1 MEKSELDKLLELAS
15 MEDLK
20 SFVGNYAKTHQQFG
34 EDITR
39 FLVKKYLN
47 KKKGASDSLSRLEYA
62 FMDTMN
68 VGDRW
73 HRYDVTDWKNV
84 VKVGSEVLKDARRL
98 LEMGNAQAAL
108 QIATRMFELGREEDL
123 NYVDEMEEYAI
134 SELFEDYGK
143 LMVDALADKN
153 ILQSDKDRTISLLRM
168 TVKSNLH
175 QYDYIDINKLLREA
189 LAASQSNETILNMI
203 DEMMRETTRESELEE
218 YVRKKA
224 ELLVKMNRLQ
234 DADETIKKYLYLPG
248 IRKDEIQRLIDAGEL
263 KAALSLAEDG
273 SKSDSGRRTV
283 WLEIEYDIY
292 DKMGDRQNQQNV
304 CRELFISERGSM
316 KNYNRLKK
324 LVPKGEW
331 SDFLQELLTQTNMN
345 VWLYESLE
353 ADIYVA
359 EHDGERLYRLLMRED
374 HHTLGLYDNYAQK
387 VNKEHAPEI
396 LTEYVTM
403 LKDYASRNMGAKHYI
418 RIRQSM
424 NAMQKITG
432 GKESAHQ
439 LAEFFRE
446 TYSRR
451 PSFMAE
457 ISKF

>member
-1 MEKSELDKLLELAS
+1 M
-15 MEDLK
+15 
-20 SFVGNYAKTHQQFG
+20 
-34 EDITR
+34 
-39 FLVKKYLN
+39 
-47 KKKGASDSLSRLEYA
+47 
-62 FMDTMN
+62 
-68 VGDRW
+68 
-73 HRYDVTDWKNV
+73 
-84 VKVGSEVLKDARRL
+84 
-98 LEMGNAQAAL
+98 
-108 QIATRMFELGREEDL
+108 
-123 NYVDEMEEYAI
+123 
-134 SELFEDYGK
+134 
-143 LMVDALADKN
+143 
-153 ILQSDKDRTISLLRM
+153 
-168 TVKSNLH
+168 
-175 QYDYIDINKLLREA
+175 
-189 LAASQSNETILNMI
+189 
-203 DEMMRETTRESELEE
+203 
-218 YVRKKA
+218 
-224 ELLVKMNRLQ
+224 
-234 DADETIKKYLYLPG
+234 
-248 IRKDEIQRLIDAGEL
+248 IDAGEL
-263 KAALSLAEDG
+263 KAALTLAEDG
-273 SKSDSGRRTV
+273 NKSDSGRRTV

-324 LVPKGEW
+324 LVPKGKW

-345 VWLYESLE
+345 VWLYESIE

-403 LKDYASRNMGAKHYI
+403 LKDYASRNMGAKHYT

-439 LAEFFRE
+439 LADFFRE